1 MHCGTTELPNRK
13 AEADAE
19 AKKAD
24 AEAKKADA
32 EAKKADAEAK
42 TAIELGRMDL
52 QKQLIECARSGMD
65 KEMFAKLAEVILQS
79 SNAALP
85 NA

>member
-1 MHCGTTELPNRK
+1 MLYASSMHCGTTELPNRK
-13 AEADAE
+13 AE
-19 AKKAD
+19 AD